1 MCVRQCLGTGRRN
14 YVNEVV
20 VVKRKEGKG
29 GKEDLAAEY
38 IYR

>member
-1 MCVRQCLGTGRRN
+1 MRACQCLGTGRRN

-20 VVKRKEGKG
+20 VVKRKEGK
-29 GKEDLAAEY
+29 EDLAADY